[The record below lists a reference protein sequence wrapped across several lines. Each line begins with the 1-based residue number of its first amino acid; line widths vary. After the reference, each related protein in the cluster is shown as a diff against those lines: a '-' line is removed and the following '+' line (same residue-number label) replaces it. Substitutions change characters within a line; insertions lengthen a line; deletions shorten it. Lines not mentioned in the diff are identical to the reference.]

1 MNSVWQTFTLT
12 NLPLHQWGKHSYLH
26 RPIGLLKRWRQGS
39 RLMQWAEPIGAG
51 LVLLVFALA
60 PYTSTTLIGLLMMAC
75 AAYWLLLTVTDDEQT
90 GITPIHLLVLLYW
103 GISVVATA
111 LSPVKAQAVEGLIKL
126 TLNLLLFALMARVL
140 RSPRLRS
147 LIVGTYLLA
156 ALPVGV
162 YGVRQWIFG
171 AKALATWVDA
181 ESALAGTTRVYS
193 YLGNPNLLAAYLVPA
208 TIFSIAALFAWR
220 RWSLKALALT
230 MTLINTYCIYRTY
243 SRGGWLALAMAGFV
257 LMLLLVHWWSIHLP
271 KVWRVLAIPIV
282 LGMSVAVVV
291 VAVVKVEALR
301 ERVGSIF
308 AGREDSS
315 NNFRLNVWAA
325 VQEMIHDRPLIGIGP
340 GNDAFNK
347 VYPQYQRAG
356 YTALSAYSVFLEILV
371 ETGIVGMGCFLWL
384 LLVTVNQGWLRVQQL
399 RKAGDRQGFWLMAAL
414 ATMAGMLLHG
424 LVDTVWFRPQI
435 STVWWLMI
443 AVIAS
448 YYLPSGDRT
457 APEYTSEYTPG

>member
-1 MNSVWQTFTLT
+1 MNSAWRTVTLSD
-12 NLPLHQWGKHSYLH
+12 LPLQHWGKHSYLH
-26 RPIGLLKRWRQGS
+26 RPIGMLKRWRQGS
-39 RLMQWAEPIGAG
+39 WLMQWADAIGAA
-51 LVLLVFALA
+51 LVLIVFALA
-60 PYTSTTLIGLLMMAC
+60 PFVSNTLIGLLLIAC
-75 AAYWLLLTVTDDEQT
+75 AAYWVLLTVTDDEQA
-90 GITPIHLLVLLYW
+90 GMTPIHLLVVLYW

-126 TLNLLLFALMARVL
+126 TLNLLLFALMSRVL
-140 RSPRLRS
+140 RSPRLRTLVVS
-147 LIVGTYLLA
+147 TYLLA
-156 ALPVGV
+156 ALPVGI

-208 TIFSIAALFAWR
+208 VIFSMAAFFAWK

-230 MTLINTYCIYRTY
+230 MTLVNTYCIYRTY

-257 LMLLLVHWWSIHLP
+257 LLLLLVHWWSVHLP
-271 KVWRVLAIPIV
+271 RLWRMLAIPIV
-282 LGMSVAVVV
+282 LGVSVAVVA
-291 VAVVKVEALR
+291 VAVVQVEPLR
-301 ERVGSIF
+301 ERVASIF

-325 VQEMIHDRPLIGIGP
+325 VEEMIRDRPIIGIGP

-356 YTALSAYSVFLEILV
+356 YTALSAYSIFLEILV

-384 LLVTVNQGWLRVQQL
+384 LLVTVNQGWLGVQRL
-399 RKAGDRQGFWLMAAL
+399 RRLRDRQGFWLMAAL

-435 STVWWLMI
+435 STLWWLMI
-443 AVIAS
+443 ALIAS
-448 YYLPSGDRT
+448 YYLPMVDREPT
-457 APEYTSEYTPG
+457 TNYPHG